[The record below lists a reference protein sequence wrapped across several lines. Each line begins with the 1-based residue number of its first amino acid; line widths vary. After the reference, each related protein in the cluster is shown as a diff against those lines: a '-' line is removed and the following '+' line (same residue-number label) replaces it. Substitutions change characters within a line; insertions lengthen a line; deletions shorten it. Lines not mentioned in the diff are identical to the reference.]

1 MLQYLMGNLE
11 IKQKQID
18 ALIRSSHMMNDI
30 TVEIKD
36 LRMNYGEKE
45 VLKGIN
51 LQIHKGEIIGYI
63 GTNGAGKSTTIK
75 IILGIVGGYQGEVK
89 VLGKDI
95 SKDTIEYK
103 RKIGY
108 VPEIAEIYDNLTA
121 REYLTFIGELYG
133 LSYEKADEKALKLM
147 RVFGISDNYD
157 SRINSYS
164 KGMKQKVLIIASLL
178 HNPDILFLD
187 EPLSGLDAN
196 SVMVVKEI
204 LSMLAKQGKT
214 IFYSSHIMDVVERI
228 SNRIILI
235 NNGQIAADGSFK
247 QLKDK
252 MKEGSL
258 EQIFN
263 QITGF
268 DEYGSLAK
276 QFVAIV
282 EEV

>member
-1 MLQYLMGNLE
+1 M
-11 IKQKQID
+11 
-18 ALIRSSHMMNDI
+18 ANDI

-36 LRMNYGEKE
+36 LYMNYGEKE

-51 LQIHKGEIIGYI
+51 LEVHKGEIIGYI

-75 IILGIVGGYQGEVK
+75 IILGIVEGYKGAVS
-89 VLGKDI
+89 VLGQDI
-95 SKDTIEYK
+95 SKDKLEYK

-121 REYLTFIGELYG
+121 REYLTFIGALYG
-133 LSYEKADEKALKLM
+133 LSYEQANRKAEKL
-147 RVFGISDNYD
+147 VEIFGINDAYD
-157 SRINSYS
+157 ARINSYS
-164 KGMKQKVLIIASLL
+164 KGMKQKVLIISSLL
-178 HNPDILFLD
+178 HNPEILFLD

-204 LSMLAKQGKT
+204 LAQLSKQGKT
-214 IFYSSHIMDVVERI
+214 IFYSSHIMDVVEKI
-228 SNRIILI
+228 SNRIVLLDGGKIV
-235 NNGQIAADGSFK
+235 ADGSFE
-247 QLKDK
+247 QLKESS
-252 MKEGSL
+252 MEGSL

-268 DEYGSLAK
+268 DEYEAIAER
-276 QFVAIV
+276 FVSIV

>member
-1 MLQYLMGNLE
+1 MENF
-11 IKQKQID
+11 K
-18 ALIRSSHMMNDI
+18 

-36 LRMNYGEKE
+36 LSMNYGAKE

-51 LQIHKGEIIGYI
+51 LEVHKGEIIGYI

-75 IILGIVGGYQGEVK
+75 IILGIVEGWRGEVK
-89 VLGKDI
+89 VLGQDI
-95 SKDTIEYK
+95 KKDTIEYK

-108 VPEIAEIYDNLTA
+108 VPEVAEIYDNLTA
-121 REYLTFIGELYG
+121 REYLTFIGSLYG
-133 LSYEKADEKALKLM
+133 LKYEVADEKAERLM
-147 RVFGISDNYD
+147 MVFGIKDAYQ

-164 KGMKQKVLIIASLL
+164 KGMKQKVLLIASML

-196 SVMVVKEI
+196 SVMIVKEI
-204 LSMLAKQGKT
+204 LSTLAKQGKT

-235 NNGQIAADGSFK
+235 NDGQIAADGSFK
-247 QLKDK
+247 QLKERS
-252 MKEGSL
+252 KEGSL

-268 DEYGSLAK
+268 SEYEALAK
-276 QFVAIV
+276 QFVSIV
-282 EEV
+282 EE